1 MTGQETF
8 ELAAAIAGVCIGLAA
23 VIVFSLVAIFGAWQ
37 VFRRSG
43 EASTA
48 AVKAALGMEELA
60 RHLSYQAAGQP
71 RPNSGQLAELRQET
85 ATLQDQ
91 ERRLQEMTRELVESG
106 TLEGGPSAVALRD
119 LEGVVGRLEATVSQM
134 AASLANLV
142 QQLDQQQRR

>member
-23 VIVFSLVAIFGAWQ
+23 VIIFSLVAIIGAWQ
-37 VFRRSG
+37 AFRRSE

-48 AVKAALGMEELA
+48 AARAALAMEELA

-71 RPNSGQLAELRQET
+71 RPNSGQLAELRQE
-85 ATLQDQ
+85 AADLLDQ
-91 ERRLQEMTRELVESG
+91 ERRLQETARELVESG
-106 TLEGGPSAVALRD
+106 ALEGGPSGAALRD
-119 LEGVVGRLEATVSQM
+119 LEEAVGRLDVTVGQM

-142 QQLDQQQRR
+142 QLWEQQRR